1 MSSNAFISTNF
12 SRYSAESF
20 VEGFSLGS
28 VYLYVGGG
36 RGWDD
41 EAFPPK
47 SNDTATDH
55 AKIWD
60 NMAGAVRV
68 NRNQV
73 ALGVTRNNWK
83 SGTAYER
90 YDDSNTA
97 LGSGTGYYVL
107 AGTRD
112 RDVYLCLDNDYDASS
127 TVRPT
132 HVSYGTP
139 RETDGY
145 VWKYLYTIS
154 DATFNTFATTNVIPV
169 GTNSTVSSY
178 AKAGSIIAVPLSA
191 NSENRIGE
199 YYRGDGFSNGTQDL
213 SLIHI

>member
-1 MSSNAFISTNF
+1 M
-12 SRYSAESF
+12 
-20 VEGFSLGS
+20 
-28 VYLYVGGG
+28 
-36 RGWDD
+36 
-41 EAFPPK
+41 
-47 SNDTATDH
+47 
-55 AKIWD
+55 
-60 NMAGAVRV
+60 
-68 NRNQV
+68 
-73 ALGVTRNNWK
+73 
-83 SGTAYER
+83 
-90 YDDSNTA
+90 
-97 LGSGTGYYVL
+97 GSGTGYYVL

-191 NSENRIGE
+191 NSENGIGE
-199 YYRGDGFSNGTQDL
+199 YYRGDGFSNGTQDIAL
-213 SLIHI
+213 TGHSIATAIPSDAATSEVVLTACLLYTSPSPRD